1 MESPLP
7 AVVAVVAT
15 SDAGEWL
22 DATLRSLTNSDYA
35 NLSILVLAQTNDA
48 SLSDRVATAAPGAFV
63 RQVDHDL
70 VGYGAISNLVTSMV
84 DGAPFFLLCHDD
96 VVVAKD
102 AVSQLVEASVKE
114 NAGIVTPKYVAMG
127 NDQVLLHVGQ
137 NADRTGAVSE
147 RISVGE
153 VDHGQHDVVR
163 DVFVAPGGV
172 TLVRS
177 DLFAEIQGFDPEI
190 SAMAEDLELSWRAQV
205 AGARVV
211 VAPLAKV
218 AHVHLQGERMFLQDQ
233 PSLQALQRRHE
244 LRAVLVNSSSMTLLL
259 VLPLLV
265 LLNVAEY
272 VVAALGHDHE
282 RSTALRHIWGW
293 NFGQRSSLRRRRKLV
308 HDLRTVSDRDLHDK
322 MANGSMRLKTFATR
336 LFYQGLEAARG
347 AVGLE
352 PPSTDMELTATIGE
366 AFSENQDFDDLDDL
380 GHHGSQKRTGTR
392 RLFVT
397 RSGRAT
403 AAGLALFVFLFG
415 SRNLLFAKL
424 SNLGQF
430 GTWPSF
436 TGAFQHLFASWH
448 PTFLGSTAPAPT
460 TFGTM
465 GFLGLFTLGHMGL
478 AQDLALVGSL
488 PVGIAGI
495 RRLVAP
501 FVSPRSKLLASFAY
515 GCIGLWPAAVSFG
528 AFDGV
533 IAVAVTPW
541 IILGLLKVA
550 RVQPFEVTAPAVRFG
565 WPGFRRS
572 WMGRLLT
579 LSVLVAMAASFA
591 PALLIVV
598 LVVGLAL
605 MVADGIFGL
614 VDGARVLRVGI
625 IVTVLAAVL
634 SFPWVMGILLH
645 PASAL
650 SVFGLPANP
659 ATAPTLQAIVT
670 FSIGRAQPTW
680 WSWALLAG
688 AVLPLL
694 VVRGQ
699 RLIVATR
706 LSVVALASWALAAA
720 SAWHLLGVFT
730 PNPMVVLAPAAVAVA
745 CLVGLALSGF
755 EVELGDH
762 SFGWR
767 QLATVAGL
775 TFSATA
781 VMTIFV
787 ALPSGTWGLGSV
799 GVDQS
804 LDQVSRHFATTGG
817 RVLWLGDPRVL
828 PVSGAS
834 VEPGLAYATTTS
846 TVTSTWSAV
855 PAGDPGAAVVL
866 GEAVSSVLHGTTST
880 VGRQLAGGGIA
891 YVVVIESAAPS
902 IAEVVTSTPVPAPAA
917 LLQHLRVQHDLLE
930 ISSSGGLEVFQVT
943 DALSLPAGRSAPAP
957 SGPVTTGSTLTGWTQ
972 AMAPAPDELA
982 KSGPVANGTVVVA
995 AAPAGSLELRVNGAV
1010 QPHSDGPAGS
1020 ASFATPAGTGEL
1032 SVVTSPLVPLLV
1044 TAMVALWVV
1053 VALGCSGRLGSLI
1066 AGIGRLGRSSAKDAV
1081 DEAHSSDDGPNSGG
1095 DPT

>member
-1 MESPLP
+1 MF
-7 AVVAVVAT
+7 
-15 SDAGEWL
+15 
-22 DATLRSLTNSDYA
+22 
-35 NLSILVLAQTNDA
+35 
-48 SLSDRVATAAPGAFV
+48 TA
-63 RQVDHDL
+63 
-70 VGYGAISNLVTSMV
+70 
-84 DGAPFFLLCHDD
+84 
-96 VVVAKD
+96 
-102 AVSQLVEASVKE
+102 
-114 NAGIVTPKYVAMG
+114 
-127 NDQVLLHVGQ
+127 
-137 NADRTGAVSE
+137 
-147 RISVGE
+147 
-153 VDHGQHDVVR
+153 
-163 DVFVAPGGV
+163 
-172 TLVRS
+172 
-177 DLFAEIQGFDPEI
+177 
-190 SAMAEDLELSWRAQV
+190 
-205 AGARVV
+205 
-211 VAPLAKV
+211 
-218 AHVHLQGERMFLQDQ
+218 DQ

-244 LRAVLVNSSSMTLLL
+244 LRTVLVNSSRATLLL
-259 VLPLLV
+259 VLPLL
-265 LLNVAEY
+265 LILTLGEY
-272 VVAALGHDHE
+272 AVAALGHDQE
-282 RSTALRHIWGW
+282 RAQALRHAWGW
-293 NFGQRSSLRRRRKLV
+293 NLGQRSSLRRRRKLV
-308 HDLRTVSDRDLHDK
+308 HDLRTVFDRDLHDR
-322 MANGSMRLKTFATR
+322 MASGSMRLKTFATR

-352 PPSTDMELTATIGE
+352 PPSEDMDLTATIGE

-380 GHHGSQKRTGTR
+380 GHHGTEKRSGKR
-392 RLFVT
+392 RLLVT

-403 AAGLALFVFLFG
+403 AVGLALFVFLFG

-436 TGAFQHLFASWH
+436 TGSFQHLFASWH

-465 GFLGLFTLGHMGL
+465 SFLGLFTLGHMGL
-478 AQDLALVGSL
+478 AQDLALIASL
-488 PVGIAGI
+488 PVGILGV

-501 FVSPRSKLLASFAY
+501 FVSPRSKLVASFAY
-515 GCIGLWPAAVSFG
+515 GCLGLWPAAVSFG

-533 IAVAVTPW
+533 VAVAATPW

-625 IVTVLAAVL
+625 IVTVLALVL
-634 SFPWVMGILLH
+634 SFPWVIGILLH

-670 FSIGRAQPTW
+670 FSVGRAQPTW

-694 VVRGQ
+694 VVRGP

-706 LSVVALASWALAAA
+706 LSMLAITSWALATA
-720 SAWHLLGVFT
+720 SAWHLLGAFS
-730 PNPMVVLAPAAVAVA
+730 PSPMVVLAPAAVAVA

-767 QLATVAGL
+767 QLAVVTGL
-775 TFSATA
+775 TFSTAA

-787 ALPSGTWGLGSV
+787 ALPSGTWGLGAV

-846 TVTSTWSAV
+846 TVTSTWSSV

-866 GEAVSSVLHGTTST
+866 GDAVSSVLHGTTSN
-880 VGRQLAGGGIA
+880 VGRQLAGGA
-891 YVVVIESAAPS
+891 VSYVVVIESAAPS
-902 IAEVVTSTPVPAPAA
+902 IADVEIGTPIPAPAT
-917 LLQHLRVQHDLLE
+917 LLQNLRAQHDLLE

-943 DALSLPAGRSAPAP
+943 DALPLPASRPTPAP
-957 SGPVTTGSTLTGWTQ
+957 SGPVSTGATLSGWVQ
-972 AMAPAPDELA
+972 AMAPAPDALA
-982 KSGPVANGTVVVA
+982 KSGPVPKGSVVVA
-995 AAPAGSLELRVNGAV
+995 AAPAGSLNLAVAGAA
-1010 QPHSDGPAGS
+1010 QPHSEGPAGS
-1020 ASFATPAGTGEL
+1020 ASFVTAGGTAEL

-1044 TAMVALWVV
+1044 TAMVALWVL
-1053 VALGCSGRLGSLI
+1053 VALGCSGRIGSLGTGL
-1066 AGIGRLGRSSAKDAV
+1066 ARLRRRPPRESVEASSIT
-1081 DEAHSSDDGPNSGG
+1081 EEESGLGG
-1095 DPT
+1095 DPA